1 MAISFADYLQL
12 QFQSAVPVV
21 QDESTLA
28 DLSRYGL
35 RMNHLLPLRKP
46 AIIKQLMFFPI
57 QYESSWGRIGGLAVM
72 EPLYAMESPFDRGY
86 VPG

>member
-1 MAISFADYLQL
+1 
-12 QFQSAVPVV
+12 
-21 QDESTLA
+21 
-28 DLSRYGL
+28 
-35 RMNHLLPLRKP
+35 MNHLLPLRKP